1 MPLSEKDV
9 DHVAKLAR
17 LEITDEERARYRMQ
31 LNAILDH
38 AAGLAKLFDSKPS
51 LAKVMPTAH
60 ILPMNNVWREDLVQ
74 AGLSRDEALAN
85 APDKAKGCFRVPKII
100 E

>member
-1 MPLSEKDV
+1 MALSEQDV
-9 DHVAKLAR
+9 DHVAELAR
-17 LEITDEERARYRMQ
+17 LDITPEERARYRTQ

-38 AAGLAKLFDSKPS
+38 AADIAGLDVSAV
-51 LAKVMPTAH
+51 APTAH
-60 ILPMNNVWREDLVQ
+60 ILPIHNVWREDLVQ
-74 AGLSRDEALAN
+74 PGLSREDALAN

>member
-1 MPLSEKDV
+1 MALSQQDV

-17 LEITDEERARYRMQ
+17 LEITPEERERYQKQ
-31 LNAILDH
+31 LNAILEH
-38 AAGLAKLFDSKPS
+38 AAGIAS
-51 LAKVMPTAH
+51 LDVSEVPPTAH
-60 ILPMNNVWREDLVQ
+60 ILPLSNVWREDRVLPS
-74 AGLSRDEALAN
+74 LPREEALAN